1 MPPEASKTF
10 HPLARSTYATQC
22 AAEQEPTVP
31 ISTAMLMRHENF
43 RRGVEDV
50 RAGRRPRFD
59 DLNDDWWAYERG
71 RLFAHIAPLS
81 LHLRIDG
88 KLNPKAVALFAA
100 AVRRGY
106 VT

>member
-1 MPPEASKTF
+1 MASKTF

-59 DLNDDWWAYERG
+59 DLNDDGGPMNEEDSSPTSHRSPCIFESTA
-71 RLFAHIAPLS
+71 S
-81 LHLRIDG
+81 
-88 KLNPKAVALFAA
+88 
-100 AVRRGY
+100 
-106 VT
+106 